1 MVWLNCL
8 FFLLCGT
15 QGIGVAF
22 PPMVPPKRWNTV
34 CLQARE
40 RPRCFPMLNYGT
52 KLTHRED
59 ATGCFTVCRGR
70 AESRFLGEARSQE
83 KGSGRTPQ
91 ITQVQCLFQSRESD
105 AITCYLRRGG
115 EGPEVLSTWSCL
127 HRDGN
132 TRSGKTSLPVAI
144 SQVWCESEIK

>member
-1 MVWLNCL
+1 
-8 FFLLCGT
+8 
-15 QGIGVAF
+15 
-22 PPMVPPKRWNTV
+22 
-34 CLQARE
+34 
-40 RPRCFPMLNYGT
+40 MLNYGT

-105 AITCYLRRGG
+105 AITRALRRGG
-115 EGPEVLSTWSCL
+115 ERVQKCYLRGVVSTGMEIPEVGRRVS
-127 HRDGN
+127 R
-132 TRSGKTSLPVAI
+132 
-144 SQVWCESEIK
+144 